1 MVFLSGPINGIRSMI
16 TGKVPQTRHVNVT
29 EVTS

>member
-16 TGKVPQTRHVNVT
+16 TGKVAQARHVNVT
-29 EVTS
+29 GVTP